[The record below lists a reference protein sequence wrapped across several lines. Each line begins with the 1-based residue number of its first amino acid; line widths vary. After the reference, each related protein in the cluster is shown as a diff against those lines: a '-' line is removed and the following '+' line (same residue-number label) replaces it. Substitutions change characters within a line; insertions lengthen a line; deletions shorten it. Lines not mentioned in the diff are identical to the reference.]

1 MSLMKKIVKIF
12 PSKKMSAAELKREAD
27 KKQRIEA
34 ASHGKQRGYEDFPDD
49 EGKINGEYEII
60 EREYL
65 PERIKCPRCGGT
77 TWEGLEVCDKC
88 GGNIISNAAE
98 S

>member
-1 MSLMKKIVKIF
+1 MSLMKGFLKIF

-34 ASHGKQRGYEDFPDD
+34 AKRGKQRSYEDVPDD
-49 EGKINGEYEII
+49 DGKINGEYEII